1 MREPLK
7 ISVNLDGDLR
17 TVDLGTTILLGSGRA
32 SDMRLSDPGVAPLHL
47 RVSQEGDR
55 IIAVALAPGVK
66 VDGRELE
73 VGESIDMTEREL
85 EIGGVRVVPATRT
98 EEERPQ
104 RTESLARELM
114 KKLLGTDADSP
125 RTPQGEFVVEGGPA
139 NGQRRAFSRIE
150 ARMIIGR
157 GESATWI
164 LLDPDL
170 SRNHAAVERHAEG
183 FRIYDMRSK
192 NGTKVNGRP
201 VGIGAPGVP
210 LKDGAIITL
219 GDTRIRFVDPSAAI
233 VAEVEANLAAAARG
247 VPGAITQTTPG
258 HGRALDAASAA
269 AAKAADHRRLE
280 LGARIAMVLAIGVAF
295 VAAALLVALL
305 ATS

>member
-1 MREPLK
+1 MRDPLK
-7 ISVNLDGDLR
+7 ISVSFDGDVR
-17 TVDLGTTILLGSGRA
+17 TAELGTTVLLGSGRA
-32 SDMRLSDPGVAPLHL
+32 SDMRIKEPGVAPLHL
-47 RVSQEGDR
+47 RVSQDGDR

-85 EIGGVRVVPATRT
+85 EIGTVRVVPATPD
-98 EEERPQ
+98 EERAQ
-104 RTESLARELM
+104 RTESLAREFM
-114 KKLLGTDADSP
+114 RKLLGTDADSP

-139 NGQRRAFSRIE
+139 NGQRRAFSRID

-170 SRNHAAVERHAEG
+170 SRNHAAVERHADG

-219 GDTRIRFVDPSAAI
+219 GDTRIRFVDPAAAI

-258 HGRALDAASAA
+258 HGRALEASAPA
-269 AAKAADHRRLE
+269 AVKAAEHRRLE
-280 LGARIAMVLAIGVAF
+280 VGARIAIVLAIAVAF

-305 ATS
+305 LTS